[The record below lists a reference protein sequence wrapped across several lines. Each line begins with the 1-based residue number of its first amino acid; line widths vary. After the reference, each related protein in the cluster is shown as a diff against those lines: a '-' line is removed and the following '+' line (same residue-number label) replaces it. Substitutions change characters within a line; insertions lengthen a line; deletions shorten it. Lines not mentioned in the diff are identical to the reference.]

1 MSFSFSGNS
10 GNSGNAGNTT
20 SAAGGWFFPDPI
32 DLPFVTDV
40 DNGVAIAKQRI
51 QLASFLARA

>member
-40 DNGVAIAKQRI
+40 DNGVAVAKQRV
-51 QLASFLARA
+51 QLASFPARA